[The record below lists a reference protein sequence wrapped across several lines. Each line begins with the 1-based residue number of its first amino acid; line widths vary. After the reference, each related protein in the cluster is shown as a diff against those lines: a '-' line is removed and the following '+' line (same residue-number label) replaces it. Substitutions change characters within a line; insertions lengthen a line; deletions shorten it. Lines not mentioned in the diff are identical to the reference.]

1 MLVSLFLYSFI
12 NWSSVFSFIV
22 VRVNFDLYLFITG
35 DVIYNAEFPLAAPD
49 VIFGAEDEDF
59 HPFHVLCGEDGDS
72 RLVKNSLTDWNNKD
86 PTRLLSL
93 VIELRLRTWMF

>member
-12 NWSSVFSFIV
+12 SLSSVYPLIV
-22 VRVNFDLYLFITG
+22 VRFHFDFYLYVTG

-59 HPFHVLCGEDGDS
+59 HPFHVVCGEDGDS

-86 PTRLLSL
+86 PTRLLAL
-93 VIELRLRTWMF
+93 VIELRSRT